1 MVSMKVR
8 YQYRIYPT
16 PQQVK
21 GLNQLFGCCRV
32 VYNDALAIVRS
43 VPQGEKWPS
52 NAELQKLVITQA
64 KKTAERKWL
73 ADVSAVPLQQS
84 VQDLGVAFK
93 NFFESRSGKRKGPKV
108 GFPRFKKKLNQQSAR
123 FVRTGFSLK
132 GNKLELAKLGRFKV
146 KWSRPLPSEP
156 SSVTIIRNTA
166 GQYHASF
173 VVEIGSINIEPLRP
187 SIGVDLGIKTFA
199 FLSTGD
205 RVESPGYNRLDRK
218 TRRFQRKLARQVK
231 GSKRREKTRLRLA
244 KLKLKTANI
253 RKDFLHKTTTQL
265 IHENQVVVLEDL
277 AVKNMLGNRKLA
289 RAISQQGWGTART
302 MCEAKASMVN
312 DREVRII
319 SRWEPTSQICSDCG
333 FRWGKVALSVRYILC
348 VSCGTEH
355 DRDGNAAKNIEKSGL
370 GLTQDSKWT
379 KNGRKTSIS
388 GNPTALSSQP
398 YSEQLGLFA

>member
-1 MVSMKVR
+1 MKVR

-64 KKTAERKWL
+64 KKTAEREWL
-73 ADVSAVPLQQS
+73 ADVSVVPLQQS
-84 VQDLGVAFK
+84 VQDLGAAFK

-146 KWSRPLPSEP
+146 RWSRPLPSEP

-173 VVEIGSINIEPLRP
+173 VVEISPINIEPLRP

-302 MCEAKASMVN
+302 MCEAKANRVN

-333 FRWGKVALSVRYILC
+333 FRWGKVA
-348 VSCGTEH
+348 
-355 DRDGNAAKNIEKSGL
+355 
-370 GLTQDSKWT
+370 
-379 KNGRKTSIS
+379 
-388 GNPTALSSQP
+388 
-398 YSEQLGLFA
+398 